1 MYKARRYHNHLIL
14 SRTLR
19 FDADFRNRC
28 YLLSFAKFRRSS
40 DSRPKLYISSRR
52 VFPFTDK
59 DNLANTTYSEFL
71 DVGQTYTIIWHALI
85 SKYPSVTI
93 VMWDSTA
100 DGVFFPLAGLDF
112 ITNTGSV
119 SWTVPEYV
127 GPHRLGVGTG

>member
-1 MYKARRYHNHLIL
+1 MRIFEIVVICFL
-14 SRTLR
+14 SRNFVAAQTQDQN
-19 FDADFRNRC
+19 FTFPAGGYFR
-28 YLLSFAKFRRSS
+28 LH
-40 DSRPKLYISSRR
+40 
-52 VFPFTDK
+52 K
-59 DNLANTTYSEFL
+59 DNVANTTYREFL